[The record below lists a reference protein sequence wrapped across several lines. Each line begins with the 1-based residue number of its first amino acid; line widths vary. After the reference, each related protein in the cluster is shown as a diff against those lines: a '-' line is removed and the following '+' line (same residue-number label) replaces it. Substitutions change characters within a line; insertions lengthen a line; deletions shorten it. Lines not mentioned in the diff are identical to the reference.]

1 MKKHNKGAGA
11 VMLEFSPDIQEFRQ
25 NYFDVCKENQITV
38 HNKAALIN
46 TIVYKL
52 NQNQASGNLRQLLFI
67 ALMDSTGILISRF
80 YNSPQEKAEEDYKDL
95 QKMYFDFQNQYE
107 NTKNYAVIWN
117 MVLAVEKLPE
127 PSPELA
133 TDETLYKEQADYVS
147 DLYCNIFETNRQ
159 NSGELHYNLR
169 RFLCQAYQ
177 ITEYHQIM
185 PLFLFQIMVRHAS
198 RLVSQENL
206 HLSLKRLWSYKK
218 YEINRNNNKNYRQ
231 YKMYSKMFRKLC
243 KYFKNDDSV
252 NIELCK
258 YGFRKIS
265 NLHQWIIDR
274 QHAKRKKILDKYYY
288 NLIIADVF
296 CEKYDPY
303 NSYELY
309 GCLKGDKQKYFEEYH
324 DDYCQVKDAVE
335 EYIIDN
341 GDKYILEW
349 IEKYYTDMESLYN
362 CVYEIYNE
370 CIPKLPKEKEWIK
383 PCIKA
388 HIFEIATMLAKDRV
402 LHNVLNL
409 LDV

>member
-107 NTKNYAVIWN
+107 NTKNYAVIWD
-117 MVLAVEKLPE
+117 MALAVEKLPE

-274 QHAKRKKILDKYYY
+274 QHAKRKKYWI
-288 NLIIADVF
+288 NIIT
-296 CEKYDPY
+296 
-303 NSYELY
+303 
-309 GCLKGDKQKYFEEYH
+309 
-324 DDYCQVKDAVE
+324 
-335 EYIIDN
+335 I
-341 GDKYILEW
+341 
-349 IEKYYTDMESLYN
+349 
-362 CVYEIYNE
+362 
-370 CIPKLPKEKEWIK
+370 
-383 PCIKA
+383 
-388 HIFEIATMLAKDRV
+388 
-402 LHNVLNL
+402 
-409 LDV
+409 